1 MNIPGDFRIHFRAIQ
16 QRVDHV
22 VIVLHVNIA
31 SLGGCGS
38 SSKIDG
44 DCVFGNWDRPEQT
57 AVGDPRIEI
66 VNLLTRRV
74 KNVKSYERKGA
85 MVIATV
91 RAHKFTAHEAH
102 GGFEM
107 KMLRRF
113 AGYRVRTHAAQRG
126 PAHETIEVGD
136 SRRLDAGSG

>member
-1 MNIPGDFRIHFRAIQ
+1 M
-16 QRVDHV
+16 
-22 VIVLHVNIA
+22 IVLYVHIA
-31 SLGGCGS
+31 GLERGGPG
-38 SSKIDG
+38 SKIDG

-74 KNVKSYERKGA
+74 KNVKSYEGKGA

-102 GGFEM
+102 VGFEV
-107 KMLRRF
+107 KVLRGF
-113 AGYRVRTHAAQRG
+113 ASHRVRAHAAHRG
-126 PAHETIEVGD
+126 PTYEAVEVGD
-136 SRRLDAGSG
+136 RGRLDAGSR